1 MKANPLTAHV
11 VCGELQLWTFRPD
24 QFMRLI
30 ENVEGPGEV
39 FSEIPKDT
47 NAMNDKQIYAS

>member
-11 VCGELQLWTFRPD
+11 VCGELQSWTFRPD
-24 QFMRLI
+24 RLMRLI
-30 ENVEGPGEV
+30 WNLEGPGEV

-47 NAMNDKQIYAS
+47 NTLNDQQIYAS